1 MPLSDGFEVMKKQ
14 SLNIVIACGGTGG
27 HLFPGIAVAEGLRR
41 MGHEPLLLI
50 STKAV
55 DRDAVRKYPHLRFV
69 AMPAIAR
76 PGRFSWRWLSFLW
89 QLWRTNARCK
99 RLFRTEEVAAV
110 LGMGGFTSFAPVWAG
125 YQMGLATLIHDS
137 NALPGK
143 ANRMTA
149 RYSSR
154 VLLGM
159 AAAASYFPRH
169 ECVVT
174 GTPLRD
180 ELHHLPSREDAARS
194 WGLDPTRKIVVVMGG
209 SQGARGL
216 NELMLEARSMLHQ
229 GLQVI
234 HIAGRAEEERLR
246 PLVQEWRDYYLLGFC
261 QDMAVVYALADVMVS
276 RSGASSLTEL
286 AHLGL
291 PSILVPYPHA
301 ADDHQSVN
309 AAIFAEQ
316 GAALVYQERSLTPT
330 ILATAIN
337 RLCAQEVIWRDMAS
351 AAREM
356 DRPDAVSDIC
366 HAVLEA
372 VAANQ
377 LGGCS
382 RVVGARGEDV
392 AANSEVGGR
401 MHEDQ

>member
-1 MPLSDGFEVMKKQ
+1 MEKQ

-55 DRDAVRKYPHLRFV
+55 DRAAAQKYQHLRFV
-69 AMPAIAR
+69 AMPAVAR
-76 PGRFSWRWLSFLW
+76 PGRISWRWLSFFW
-89 QLWRTNARCK
+89 QLWRTNVRCK
-99 RLFRTEEVAAV
+99 RLFRSEQVAAV

-125 YQMGLATLIHDS
+125 RQMGLATLIHDS

-149 RYSSR
+149 RFCSR

-159 AAAASYFPRH
+159 EAAAAYFPQH

-174 GTPLRD
+174 GTPLRE
-180 ELHHLPSREDAARS
+180 ELRQLPSRQSAARQ
-194 WGLDPTRKIVVVMGG
+194 WQLDPARPVVVVMGG

-216 NELMLEARSMLHQ
+216 NDLMLEARALLSE
-229 GLQVI
+229 GLQVL
-234 HIAGRAEEERLR
+234 HIAGSAEEERLR
-246 PLVQEWRDYYLLGFC
+246 PLVQDWRDYHLLGFC
-261 QDMAVVYALADVMVS
+261 QDMASVYAVADVMVS

-301 ADDHQSVN
+301 ADDHQTVN
-309 AAIFAEQ
+309 ANVFAER
-316 GAALVYQERSLTPT
+316 GAALLYQEQSLTAAT
-330 ILATAIN
+330 LATAIN
-337 RLCAQEVIWRDMAS
+337 RLCSQETLWRDMAL
-351 AAREM
+351 AARSF
-356 DRPDAVSDIC
+356 DYPDAVRDIC
-366 HAVLEA
+366 QAVLDAIAA
-372 VAANQ
+372 VP
-377 LGGCS
+377 
-382 RVVGARGEDV
+382 RRGD
-392 AANSEVGGR
+392 R
-401 MHEDQ
+401 